1 MAKRLPIPHQLKR
14 FRYPG
19 GRLLSRFV
27 KFRLVLAL
35 TAIAALSAFASVSS
49 AAAAGVVNGDFET
62 GTLEGW
68 QTHYQ
73 TGEGEWVTY
82 EGAEPEEPGEFFR
95 PPSGK
100 YAALTEFHFPDSAI
114 LYQDVALEASAT
126 SQLSMYLYYRSGA
139 PISVPSPNTLL
150 VEEGFGPEEN
160 QQVRVDVMKPTA
172 PIESLAPEDILAT
185 VYASKTGDPEELA
198 PTRLTADLSKFAGQ
212 TVRLRIAVTAHE
224 NPIATGVDAVAI
236 TSTPIP
242 APAPAPAPTP
252 VPPSNTIVKGKLALN
267 KKNGSG
273 FLAITVPGAGTL
285 TATDAAVKVA
295 TASLTTKGAKKPALI
310 KPTTLHPTSAGAVK
324 VPIKPTAA
332 GLKVLAK
339 KGKLAFRARLT
350 FTPTGGTAAT
360 QVYASKLIKTLKH

>member
-1 MAKRLPIPHQLKR
+1 VLS
-14 FRYPG
+14 
-19 GRLLSRFV
+19 RLL

-35 TAIAALSAFASVSS
+35 AAIAALSAFASVSS

-62 GTLEGW
+62 GTLAGW

-73 TGEGEWVTY
+73 TGEGEWLTY
-82 EGAEPEEPGEFFR
+82 EAAEPEQPGEFFR

-100 YAALTEFHFPDSAI
+100 FAALTEFNFPDSAI
-114 LYQDVALEASAT
+114 LYQDVAIEPAAT
-126 SQLSMYLYYRSGA
+126 SQLSMYLYYRSNA
-139 PISVPSPNTLL
+139 PIFVPSPNTLL

-160 QQVRVDVMKPTA
+160 QQVRVDVMKPSA

-185 VYASKTGDPEELA
+185 VYASKAGDPLELA

-212 TVRLRIAVTAHE
+212 TVRIRIAVVAHE
-224 NPIATGVDAVAI
+224 EALAAGVDAVAV

-242 APAPAPAPTP
+242 APAPVPSAP
-252 VPPSNTIVKGKLALN
+252 VPPSNVFAKGKLTLN

-273 FLAITVPGAGTL
+273 FLSVTVPGPGTL
-285 TATDAAVKVA
+285 TAVDAAA
-295 TASLTTKGAKKPALI
+295 RTTTAAMTTKATKKPALI
-310 KPTTLHPTSAGAVK
+310 KAVTLHPTAAGTVK

-339 KGKLAFRARLT
+339 KGKLKFRALVT

-360 QVYASKLIKTLKH
+360 KTYASKLIKTLKHK

>member
-1 MAKRLPIPHQLKR
+1 LPRL
-14 FRYPG
+14 
-19 GRLLSRFV
+19 V

-35 TAIAALSAFASVSS
+35 TAIAALSAFAGVSS
-49 AAAAGVVNGDFET
+49 ASAAGVVNGDFET
-62 GTLEGW
+62 GTLAGW

-73 TGEGEWVTY
+73 TGESEWLTY
-82 EGAEPEEPGEFFR
+82 EAAEPEQPGEFFR

-100 YAALTEFHFPDSAI
+100 FAALTEFHLPDSAI
-114 LYQDVALEASAT
+114 LYQDVSIEPAAT
-126 SQLSMYLYYRSGA
+126 SQLSMYLYYRSNA
-139 PISVPSPNTLL
+139 PIVVPSPNTLL

-160 QQVRVDVMKPTA
+160 QQVRVDVMKPSA

-185 VYASKTGDPEELA
+185 VYASKAGDPLELT

-212 TVRLRIAVTAHE
+212 TVRIRIAVVAHE
-224 NPIATGVDAVAI
+224 EPLAAGVDAVSL

-242 APAPAPAPTP
+242 APAPVPAPAPA
-252 VPPSNTIVKGKLALN
+252 PPSNTIVKGKLTLN

-273 FLAITVPGAGTL
+273 SLAITVPGPGTL
-285 TATDAAVKVA
+285 TATDAAIKVA

-310 KPTTLHPTSAGAVK
+310 KPTTLHPTAAGTIK

-339 KGKLAFRARLT
+339 KGKLAFRARVT

-360 QVYASKLIKTLKH
+360 QIYASKLIKTLEHKK